1 MRIAIFS
8 EVFLPKID
16 GVVTRL
22 IRTIEQ
28 LRALDQEVV
37 IFAPG
42 VTVDEFC
49 GYPVVP
55 VRSAPLKP
63 WYPEIQVG
71 MPTPRIART
80 LEDFTP
86 DIVHA
91 VNPVAVA
98 AYGVLSS
105 KRRNVPLLASFHT
118 DLPKY
123 TEAMDLGF
131 LQSFAKRYISGLH
144 NFADMNLCT
153 SPQMVQAAREIGIRR
168 VRLWPKAVDTVAYH
182 PDKASAEMRARLT
195 DGHPEDPLVVYVG
208 RLAPEKDLDV
218 LRRAMAHM
226 PGVRVALV
234 GSGPAR
240 EHLEAEFAGT
250 PTVFTGY
257 MGGEELAQA
266 YASADVFAFPS
277 TTETLGLVAL
287 ESMASGVP
295 CVGARAG
302 GIPDVIADGENGFL
316 FTPDDARELA
326 DRIMMLIADPDLRRR
341 FGEAGRA
348 ETENWSWRAATERL
362 LEYYRHA
369 EEVHWRA
376 WWGRQYTA

>member
-1 MRIAIFS
+1 MRIAIFT

-22 IRTIEQ
+22 VRTIEQ
-28 LRALDQEVV
+28 LRALDQDVV
-37 IFAPG
+37 IFSPG
-42 VTVDEFC
+42 TDLTEFC
-49 GYPVVP
+49 GYPVVR

-63 WYPEIQVG
+63 WYPEIHVG

-80 LEDFTP
+80 LEEFTP
-86 DIVHA
+86 DVVHA
-91 VNPVAVA
+91 VNPVALA
-98 AYGVLSS
+98 AYGILSGR
-105 KRRNVPLLASFHT
+105 RRNIPLLASFHT

-144 NFADMNLCT
+144 NLADMNLCT
-153 SPQMVQAAREIGIRR
+153 SPQMVEAARGIGIRR
-168 VRLWPKAVDTVAYH
+168 VKLWPKGVDTVMYH
-182 PDKASAEMRARLT
+182 PDKCTTEMRARLS

-208 RLAPEKDLDV
+208 RIAVEKKLDV
-218 LRRAMAHM
+218 LRRAMDRM
-226 PGVRVALV
+226 PGVRLAIV

-240 EHLEAEFAGT
+240 EQLQKDFAGT

-257 MGGEELAQA
+257 LSGDDLAAA

-295 CVGARAG
+295 VIGARAG

-316 FTPDDARELA
+316 FEPGDADELA
-326 DRIMMLIADPDLRRR
+326 DNIMLLVNDPELRQR
-341 FGEAGRA
+341 FAAAGRA
-348 ETENWSWRAATERL
+348 ETEKWGWRAATERL
-362 LEYYRHA
+362 LEYYQHA
-369 EEVHWRA
+369 QELHWRA
-376 WWGRQYTA
+376 WWARQYT

>member
-1 MRIAIFS
+1 MRIAIFT

-22 IRTIEQ
+22 VRTIEQ
-28 LRALDQEVV
+28 LRALDQDVV
-37 IFAPG
+37 IFSPG
-42 VTVDEFC
+42 TDLTEFC
-49 GYPVVP
+49 GYPVVR

-63 WYPEIQVG
+63 WYPEIHVG

-80 LEDFTP
+80 LEEFTP
-86 DIVHA
+86 DVVHA
-91 VNPVAVA
+91 VNPVALA
-98 AYGVLSS
+98 AYGILSGR
-105 KRRNVPLLASFHT
+105 RRNIPLLASFHT

-144 NFADMNLCT
+144 NLADMNLCT
-153 SPQMVQAAREIGIRR
+153 SPQMVEAARGIGIRR
-168 VRLWPKAVDTVAYH
+168 VKLWPKGVDTVMYH
-182 PDKASAEMRARLT
+182 PDKCTTEMRARLS

-208 RLAPEKDLDV
+208 RIAVEKKLDV
-218 LRRAMAHM
+218 LRRAMDRM
-226 PGVRVALV
+226 PGVRLAIV

-240 EHLEAEFAGT
+240 EQLQKDFAGT

-257 MGGEELAQA
+257 LSGDDLAAA

-295 CVGARAG
+295 VVGARAG

-316 FTPDDARELA
+316 FEPGDADELA
-326 DRIMMLIADPDLRRR
+326 DNIMLLVNDPELRQR
-341 FGEAGRA
+341 FAAAGRA
-348 ETENWSWRAATERL
+348 ETEKWGWRAATERL
-362 LEYYRHA
+362 LEYYQHA
-369 EEVHWRA
+369 QELHWRA
-376 WWGRQYTA
+376 WWARQYT